1 MRNKQKFERWQRVNE
16 EIDQVH
22 KIVEQIAESK
32 VPKAI
37 SGLLRLVVRARYTN
51 ILGVCVDRNDYIWIP
66 AGLQRDIADTILRY
80 YDKLK
85 TEKKE
90 LEGNDE

>member
-1 MRNKQKFERWQRVNE
+1 MRNKQKFERWQRVNG

-22 KIVEQIAESK
+22 KIVEQIAEAK

-37 SGLLRLVVRARYTN
+37 TGLLRLYVRARYTN
-51 ILGVCVDRNDYIWIP
+51 ILGVCVYRNDYIRIP
-66 AGLQRDIADTILRY
+66 AGLQKDIADTILRY

-85 TEKKE
+85 KEKKE